1 MDFKK
6 LIPDFSAFGRTNWGK
21 PSIKTGDKN
30 WLISAILVA
39 LMVIFVFLP
48 WCSVSTIGVSGS
60 RLGITTWYGIIG
72 LIAALVALYGVL
84 YEQKQF
90 VFCGA
95 ALGVLFG
102 LLGIFLWSDIEIN
115 TTIMGQTIN
124 QKVTKDMVENNPL
137 VSVGH
142 IGAILYMISALCAA
156 GWSFLQI
163 KNEK

>member
-6 LIPDFSAFGRTNWGK
+6 LIPDFGAFGRTNWGK

-90 VFCGA
+90 VFCGFLA
-95 ALGVLFG
+95 ITRPKRLFH
-102 LLGIFLWSDIEIN
+102 
-115 TTIMGQTIN
+115 
-124 QKVTKDMVENNPL
+124 
-137 VSVGH
+137 VSVRNRS
-142 IGAILYMISALCAA
+142 IFCCPKPCMP
-156 GWSFLQI
+156 
-163 KNEK
+163 KEKICV